1 MIARLLIGIARFAGG
16 VVLWFLKRLAFC
28 LAVVVCIGLMAKC
41 AHAEA
46 RSGCSMPG
54 QMCASS
60 DGPVTVS
67 VRQSADST
75 ASVSGNTMS
84 INTSMIATVAMA
96 GVAAAAVA
104 VPAVRVLQ
112 VGAEV
117 MGVAGRM
124 AVRSGVGQ
132 AAVLGMIATLGGD
145 VSINANGGVVAPA
158 VSANAGDAGFNG
170 FGWQYGYNTSPS
182 GGDVGYG
189 VAASPGAACSAM
201 ASADAFLVGQ
211 KARLSSTRPTGDGTT
226 YECKFT
232 NDGGSN
238 FYGGVGQIGSC
249 VSGYVKSGSACKPD
263 PSVTAPATDAQIEA
277 AFASHPSSWPQMF
290 AAAGCGKATSF
301 ADLSTAD
308 PNDPCVVVIGGSS
321 PAPNG
326 VSWPNGN
333 GVSFP
338 PRTTTTTGTDDA
350 GRPTTTQNTTT
361 TSATLAGTSSRTNP
375 ISATPTTTT
384 TTTTNTTN
392 ADGSV
397 TSTTSTTTT
406 TSPDQAAQED
416 QGVTD
421 TPFGDVPKLY
431 DVKYKDG
438 LLGVW
443 KASKPN
449 IQTTAFYQA
458 VASMFPSLGGG
469 SCPAFSLNLNV
480 MAQGNYGVR
489 SIDVPCSLFQTI
501 GLIILATAAFT
512 ARKILF

>member
-1 MIARLLIGIARFAGG
+1 
-16 VVLWFLKRLAFC
+16 
-28 LAVVVCIGLMAKC
+28 
-41 AHAEA
+41 
-46 RSGCSMPG
+46 
-54 QMCASS
+54 
-60 DGPVTVS
+60 
-67 VRQSADST
+67 
-75 ASVSGNTMS
+75 MS

-238 FYGGVGQIGSC
+238 FYAGVGQIGSC

-397 TSTTSTTTT
+397 TSTTTTTT
-406 TSPDQAAQED
+406 TTTPDQTSSDD
-416 QGVTD
+416 QPAEFAGPD
-421 TPFGDVPKLY
+421 IKLY
-431 DVKYKDG
+431 TPK
-438 LLGVW
+438 
-443 KASKPN
+443 SKTFVDAMNGFRGRVVVMPWFAAMSGFFN
-449 IQTTAFYQA
+449 VTI
-458 VASMFPSLGGG
+458 SGGG
-469 SCPAFSLNLNV
+469 CPHWVVPATQFTPVLDGTPYFCGSTA
-480 MAQGNYGVR
+480 MTMYTGAGV
-489 SIDVPCSLFQTI
+489 VVL
-501 GLIILATAAFT
+501 LVAAWAAFRI
-512 ARKILF
+512 AFL